1 MIIFKLSI
9 YIQIPM
15 DAKLIMVLYLILL
28 IHNYNFSRIIFDKLL
43 EAMRVIKPHTH
54 ATVLIHD
61 KGDIYLSIL

>member
-1 MIIFKLSI
+1 
-9 YIQIPM
+9 M